1 MTEGRHLLAQHQART
16 LAEGLSQLLAEP
28 AAEGLRPALQALAW
42 QAGALAAS
50 LAQEESPPRTTDPAG
65 LDPSVLEGL
74 LALAG
79 PDMAPALLSQIR
91 IDLREAGDGIASGID
106 RADWEQIRRH
116 SHVLISVAGSVGAMA
131 LHHRAE
137 AVNSAA
143 HAADLD
149 ALRHLAAEIGPAIAR
164 INDRLAN
171 LGAPVGDPAFQ
182 GGP

>member
-1 MTEGRHLLAQHQART
+1 MTEGRHLLAQQQART
-16 LAEGLSQLLAEP
+16 LAEGLNQLLADP
-28 AAEGLRPALQALAW
+28 AAEALRPALQALAW

-50 LAQEESPPRTTDPAG
+50 LTAEENPPPATDPAG
-65 LDPSVLEGL
+65 LDPAVLEGL
-74 LALAG
+74 IALAG
-79 PDMAPALLSQIR
+79 PELAPALLSQIR
-91 IDLREAGDGIASGID
+91 IDLREAGEGIASGIE

-149 ALRHLAAEIGPAIAR
+149 ALRHLAADIGPAIAR
-164 INDRLAN
+164 INDRLAG
-171 LGAPVGDPAFQ
+171 LAPPGADQIAR
-182 GGP
+182 GGH

>member
-1 MTEGRHLLAQHQART
+1 MTEGRHHHVQQQARA
-16 LAEGLSQLLAEP
+16 LAEGLNRLSADP

-42 QAGALAAS
+42 QAGALTAS
-50 LAQEESPPRTTDPAG
+50 LTAEENPPAATDPAG
-65 LDPSVLEGL
+65 LDPAVLEGL
-74 LALAG
+74 IALAG
-79 PDMAPALLSQIR
+79 PEMAPALLSQIR

-143 HAADLD
+143 HARDLG
-149 ALRHLAAEIGPAIAR
+149 ALRHLAADIGPAIAR
-164 INDRLAN
+164 INDRLAC
-171 LGAPVGDPAFQ
+171 LVPPVADPISRE
-182 GGP
+182 GH